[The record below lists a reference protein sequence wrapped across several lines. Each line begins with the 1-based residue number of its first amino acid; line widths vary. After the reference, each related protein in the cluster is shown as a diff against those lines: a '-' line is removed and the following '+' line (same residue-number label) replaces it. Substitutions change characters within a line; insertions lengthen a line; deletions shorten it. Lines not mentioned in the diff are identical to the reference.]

1 MNLTLTGTCFAF
13 DVPAT
18 WAAETNDGM
27 VTATSDESVA
37 GVTPNA
43 VLREWQVK
51 RPARPSLGA
60 GIVGEPPGNLPGE
73 NHPPRGSDSRQESQ
87 FGHQGAPPVVGV
99 LRAGRCRE

>member
-18 WAAETNDGM
+18 WTVETKEGL

-37 GVTPNA
+37 GITPNA

-51 RPARPSLGA
+51 RPARSSLGA
-60 GIVGEPPGNLPGE
+60 GIVGEPPGE

-87 FGHQGAPPVVGV
+87 FGHQGAPPTVDV
-99 LRAGRCRE
+99 LRSGRCRG